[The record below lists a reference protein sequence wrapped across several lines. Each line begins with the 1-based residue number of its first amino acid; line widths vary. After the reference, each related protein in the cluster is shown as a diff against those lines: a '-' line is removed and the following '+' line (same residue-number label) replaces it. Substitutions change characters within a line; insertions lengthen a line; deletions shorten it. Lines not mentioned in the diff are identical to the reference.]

1 MDTATS
7 IGSIA
12 RTYPASVDVFEQLD
26 VDYACR
32 GGRSLKEACDAVG
45 VDAETVA
52 GAIDSAVTRR
62 AAEPT
67 IAELVHD
74 ILFEQHAHERHVMAQ
89 VEELLRRDRGTTPE
103 IARIHRIFEN
113 LQTLILQHMQHE
125 ERDLFP
131 AAEKLEKLVMRGEL
145 PRGSSLAS
153 RLCIEYVEHDMIDAT
168 LHKLRE
174 LRLRAELN
182 GAPRDLIQTLDGF
195 ERRVYRHMHLENN
208 VLFPMALEMENRL
221 KEATTATATVP
232 SPRASGERG

>member
-1 MDTATS
+1 MDTATP

-12 RTYPASVDVFEQLD
+12 RSYPAAVDVFEQLD
-26 VDYACR
+26 IDYACR
-32 GGRSLKEACDAVG
+32 GGRSLKEACDAAG
-45 VDAETVA
+45 VDPEMVA
-52 GAIDSAVTRR
+52 GAIDSAATRP

-67 IAELVHD
+67 VAELVHN
-74 ILFEQHAHERHVMAQ
+74 ILFEQHVHERAVMTQ
-89 VEELLRRDRGTTPE
+89 VQELLRRDRGTTPE
-103 IARIHRIFEN
+103 IARIHRLFAS
-113 LQTLILQHMQHE
+113 LQSLILQHMQRE

-131 AAEKLEKLVMRGEL
+131 SAEKLEKLVSRGEL

-208 VLFPMALEMENRL
+208 VLFPMALEIENRL
-221 KEATTATATVP
+221 KEAVIA
-232 SPRASGERG
+232 

>member
-1 MDTATS
+1 MNTIDTAMPVGT
-7 IGSIA
+7 IA
-12 RTYPASVDVFEQLD
+12 RCYPAAVDVFEQLD

-32 GGRSLKEACDAVG
+32 GGRSLKEACDAAG
-45 VDAETVA
+45 VDAEMVA
-52 GAIDSAVTRR
+52 GAIASA
-62 AAEPT
+62 AARPSTEPT
-67 IAELVHD
+67 IAELVHA
-74 ILFEQHAHERHVMAQ
+74 ILFEQHVHERNVMTQ
-89 VEELLRRDRGTTPE
+89 VGDLLRRDRGTAPE
-103 IARIHRIFEN
+103 IARIRRIFTN
-113 LQTLILQHMQHE
+113 LETLILQHMQRE

-131 AAEKLEKLVMRGEL
+131 SAEKLEKLVASGEL

-195 ERRVYRHMHLENN
+195 ERRVYRHMHVENN

-221 KEATTATATVP
+221 REAVMV
-232 SPRASGERG
+232 